1 MEAEKAK
8 YFRKNF
14 NFSFFFEGKKG
25 KPTRNSR
32 SNRKNRKKRPAGDFV
47 FLSLQKKIIFKRLHN
62 IWKATN
68 SSNDFFA
75 DREKNVRLKMCRSQ
89 TQTGKGVEMIAVVE
103 DVLSAVGLPAGVVGF
118 VCGVADADLTLQ
130 FTQVTPRLIVLQ
142 PNVRQ
147 RLVHCVPLALLHLQ
161 QVGYQVDGCNK
172 IKEKSINL

>member
-1 MEAEKAK
+1 MRGKRGNLHETAEATEKIE
-8 YFRKNF
+8 RKGQQVIL
-14 NFSFFFEGKKG
+14 FSFLC
-25 KPTRNSR
+25 R
-32 SNRKNRKKRPAGDFV
+32 
-47 FLSLQKKIIFKRLHN
+47 KKIIFKRLHN

-172 IKEKSINL
+172 IKKKSINL